1 MKAKSIILAAIF
13 TLSSLNVLFAKDNSV
28 LIPAMNAT
36 EILTLKVLAPITPAE
51 ASFEDVI
58 SGMDFSNLAPVTP
71 VEAAFE
77 DVVSEIP
84 NFSDLAPVTPAV
96 ASFSDFD
103 DAVTLRIDLL
113 APASPMVADFE

>member
-28 LIPAMNAT
+28 FVPTMNAS
-36 EILTLKVLAPITPAE
+36 EILNLKVLAPITPAE

-58 SGMDFSNLAPVTP
+58 SGMDFSHLAPVTP

-77 DVVSEIP
+77 DVIYEIP

-103 DAVTLRIDLL
+103 DTTTLSIDVL
-113 APASPMVADFE
+113 APAIPMVADFD

>member
-28 LIPAMNAT
+28 LMPAINT
-36 EILTLKVLAPITPAE
+36 SEILNLKVLSPITPSE

-77 DVVSEIP
+77 DVLSEIP
-84 NFSDLAPVTPAV
+84 NFTDLAPVTPAV
-96 ASFSDFD
+96 ASFTDYD
-103 DAVTLRIDLL
+103 DAITVRIDLL
-113 APASPMVADFE
+113 APATPMAADFE